1 MKITARDL
9 KDFGVVDEI
18 IPEPVGGA
26 HRNAETVID
35 ASGDQ
40 IAEGLSQFDGLSPDE
55 VRNER
60 RQKFLAIGR
69 NL

>member
-1 MKITARDL
+1 
-9 KDFGVVDEI
+9 
-18 IPEPVGGA
+18 
-26 HRNAETVID
+26 VID

-40 IAEGLSQFDGLSPDE
+40 IAEGLAEFEGKSSE
-55 VRNER
+55 EIRNMR

>member
-1 MKITARDL
+1 MLPACLWQPR
-9 KDFGVVDEI
+9 
-18 IPEPVGGA
+18 VGGA

-40 IAEGLSQFDGLSPDE
+40 IAEGLAEFDGLSADE